1 MDFVHHSRMVFFAQ
15 VNDVHAARSCSNSG
29 ALRDWAAGQTFGL
42 KQPKITAFKMYF
54 FPCRY
59 AAFCVYSWWFP
70 RCLQNVYFWSCIV
83 LLVRHS
89 ESNLSFHIHDT
100 EEIPMWRPQ
109 LQFSTPFQRLQ
120 PRRNQHFNN
129 LWVKK
134 RKRKKHTITMHWYSW
149 AKQTFYQTNILVS
162 TQHRWC
168 HEVAAGNPRE
178 PEQFIW
184 LVRLQQEEVSLGI
197 KKLVFIQWLL
207 YVK

>member
-83 LLVRHS
+83 LLVRRS

-134 RKRKKHTITMHWYSW
+134 KKKKKAHHHHALIFLS
-149 AKQTFYQTNILVS
+149 QTNILPNKYSCQYAASLMPRSCCWKPTGTWAVHLTGAAS
-162 TQHRWC
+162 TRRS
-168 HEVAAGNPRE
+168 VPGD
-178 PEQFIW
+178 
-184 LVRLQQEEVSLGI
+184 
-197 KKLVFIQWLL
+197 
-207 YVK
+207 